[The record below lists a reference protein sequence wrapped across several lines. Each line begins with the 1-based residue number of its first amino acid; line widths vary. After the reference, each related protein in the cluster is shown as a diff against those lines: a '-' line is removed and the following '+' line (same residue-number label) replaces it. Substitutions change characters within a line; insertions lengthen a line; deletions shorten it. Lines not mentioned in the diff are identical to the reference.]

1 MERKKKMYNPTYH
14 EENEAKD
21 DELFEEFVN
30 DTHYFKSYKRNRQ
43 YSALDYSATD
53 VKGRG
58 CSIEL
63 KRRNFPHTKFGT
75 TVIECEKAWLMIN
88 RYEQFGYIPLYL
100 NFYKGDTLLI
110 FDLRKIEKPD
120 KDLIYKK
127 ITIMNKGYEEKQN
140 VWRIELPHNIATTFK
155 KIDGHWT
162 WIKD

>member
-1 MERKKKMYNPTYH
+1 MYNPTYH

-30 DTHYFKSYKRNRQ
+30 DTHYFKSYKRNEQ
-43 YSALDYSATD
+43 YSALDYSAID

-88 RYEQFGYIPLYL
+88 RHEQFGYIPLYI
-100 NFYKGDTLLI
+100 NFYSNDTLLI

-120 KDLIYKK
+120 KDLIYRK
-127 ITIMNKGYEEKQN
+127 ITIMNKGYEEKQK

-162 WIKD
+162 WLKDEKLVK